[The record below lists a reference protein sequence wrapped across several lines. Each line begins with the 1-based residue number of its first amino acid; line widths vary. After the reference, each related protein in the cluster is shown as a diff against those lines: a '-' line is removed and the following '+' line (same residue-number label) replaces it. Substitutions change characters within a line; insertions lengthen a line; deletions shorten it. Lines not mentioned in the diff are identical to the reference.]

1 MTDRPEPARLT
12 REEIDDIE
20 REARAWIDAIAVN
33 PRERVFLQQG
43 CELAEGALSL
53 VAHVRALEA
62 DAERWKNSQ
71 VLLTKDY
78 RATLRDMS
86 TLRTK
91 LAQAEAE
98 VSVGRWQSE
107 QEATDD

>member
-62 DAERWKNSQ
+62 KLDELADFLWETEPEPECAPDCQCLYDWARTRVESRWA
-71 VLLTKDY
+71 
-78 RATLRDMS
+78 RAR
-86 TLRTK
+86 
-91 LAQAEAE
+91 
-98 VSVGRWQSE
+98 
-107 QEATDD
+107 QEASDDDT